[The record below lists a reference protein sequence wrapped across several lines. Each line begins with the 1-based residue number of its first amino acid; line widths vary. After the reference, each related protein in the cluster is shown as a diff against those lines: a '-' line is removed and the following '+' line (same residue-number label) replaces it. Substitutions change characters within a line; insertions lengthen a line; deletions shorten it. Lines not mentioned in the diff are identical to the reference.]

1 MRRKPQFH
9 RADGGQID
17 IRAPGRQ
24 DHTIVEEI
32 HLWHETE
39 VHHHHEEARHIQHGE
54 APRIEIDK
62 EPTRVRIQG
71 GAPISEQHR
80 IAGGGEMY
88 RGQIRDAGHHT
99 PQRALP
105 RYADEPLDISAPEI
119 EDYREPA
126 HAIRQ
131 EARQQARPLP
141 VPAPQPRQ
149 ALPDRA
155 PPARSLPAPRQL
167 PAPEQRQSHQ
177 SPALPAPKPK
187 RQNTWGSILLGPT
200 KPRSR

>member
-62 EPTRVRIQG
+62 EPARVRIQG

-80 IAGGGEMY
+80 IAGREMY
-88 RGQIRDAGHHT
+88 RGEIHDTGHHS

-105 RYADEPLDISAPEI
+105 RYAEEPLDISAPEI
-119 EDYREPA
+119 EDDREPA
-126 HAIRQ
+126 HAI
-131 EARQQARPLP
+131 RQQARPLP

-155 PPARSLPAPRQL
+155 PPARSLPAP
-167 PAPEQRQSHQ
+167 EQRQSHQ
-177 SPALPAPKPK
+177 PPTLPAPKPK

>member
-9 RADGGQID
+9 RVDGGQID

-24 DHTIVEEI
+24 DHTVVEEV
-32 HLWHETE
+32 HVWYETE
-39 VHHHHEEARHIQHGE
+39 VHHHHGEAKHIHHGE
-54 APRIEIDK
+54 APQIEIDK
-62 EPTRVRIQG
+62 EPARVRIQG

-80 IAGGGEMY
+80 IAGREMY
-88 RGQIRDAGHHT
+88 RGEIHDAGHHS

-105 RYADEPLDISAPEI
+105 RYADEPLDIPAPRI
-119 EDYREPA
+119 EDDREPA

-131 EARQQARPLP
+131 EPRQQ
-141 VPAPQPRQ
+141 
-149 ALPDRA
+149 
-155 PPARSLPAPRQL
+155 ARSLPAP
-167 PAPEQRQSHQ
+167 EQRRAHQ
-177 SPALPAPKPK
+177 PPALPASKPK